1 MDIISGQPLF
11 LIFCFILSC
20 LLFFTTARS
29 RRSPCQL
36 SKSPPGPPRLP
47 IIGNIHLVGKNP
59 HHSFADLSKTYGPVM
74 SLKLGCLNSVVIA
87 SRDAVREVL
96 KTHDQILSG
105 RYITVTV
112 GTWTLGQNHNIWS
125 DSLEK
130 HSKIVLKLEDHQSTI
145 YKGMIE
151 TVIQQRTWH
160 RMKQEFMQTAT
171 EILKDLCDAGVSTE
185 SIRVVFHR
193 MLRKLSAT
201 QLFSPQCIQATKA
214 LRMKK
219 VQELVNFLSE
229 SCEREEAVDISH
241 VSFVTALNIISNIL
255 FSVNLGSYDSKNS
268 SAFQEM
274 VIGYQESIG
283 NPDLANFFP
292 FMRFLDLQGNSK
304 KMRESSGRLLQV
316 FREFYDARI
325 VEKSSRSV
333 EKDVSSKDFLD
344 VLIDLQQGDI
354 TEINIDEIEHL
365 LLDMFVAGTD
375 TNSSTVEWAMAE
387 LLGNPKTMTK
397 VQDEI
402 NHVIGQNGDFQESDI
417 SKLPYLKAVVK
428 ETFRLHPAAPFLLP
442 RKAETNVEILGFTM
456 LKDSQVLVNVWAI
469 GRDPLVWENPT
480 YFEPERFLGKEIDVK
495 GTDYELTPFGAGR
508 RICPGLPLAMKTV
521 HLMLASL
528 LYTFEWKLPNGV
540 GSEDLDMEETFGLTV
555 HKTNPLLA
563 VPLKKLAIN

>member
-1 MDIISGQPLF
+1 
-11 LIFCFILSC
+11 
-20 LLFFTTARS
+20 
-29 RRSPCQL
+29 
-36 SKSPPGPPRLP
+36 
-47 IIGNIHLVGKNP
+47 
-59 HHSFADLSKTYGPVM
+59 
-74 SLKLGCLNSVVIA
+74 
-87 SRDAVREVL
+87 
-96 KTHDQILSG
+96 
-105 RYITVTV
+105 
-112 GTWTLGQNHNIWS
+112 
-125 DSLEK
+125 
-130 HSKIVLKLEDHQSTI
+130 
-145 YKGMIE
+145 
-151 TVIQQRTWH
+151 
-160 RMKQEFMQTAT
+160 
-171 EILKDLCDAGVSTE
+171 
-185 SIRVVFHR
+185 

-344 VLIDLQQGDI
+344 VLIDLQQGDE

-402 NHVIGQNGDFQESDI
+402 NHVIGKNGDFQESDI

-428 ETFRLHPAAPFLLP
+428 ETFRLHPAAPFLLQ
-442 RKAETNVEILGFTM
+442 RKAETNVEILGFTV

-480 YFEPERFLGKEIDVK
+480 HFEQERFLGKEIDVK

-563 VPLKKLAIN
+563 VPLKKRAIN

>member
-1 MDIISGQPLF
+1 
-11 LIFCFILSC
+11 
-20 LLFFTTARS
+20 
-29 RRSPCQL
+29 
-36 SKSPPGPPRLP
+36 
-47 IIGNIHLVGKNP
+47 
-59 HHSFADLSKTYGPVM
+59 
-74 SLKLGCLNSVVIA
+74 
-87 SRDAVREVL
+87 
-96 KTHDQILSG
+96 
-105 RYITVTV
+105 
-112 GTWTLGQNHNIWS
+112 
-125 DSLEK
+125 
-130 HSKIVLKLEDHQSTI
+130 
-145 YKGMIE
+145 
-151 TVIQQRTWH
+151 
-160 RMKQEFMQTAT
+160 
-171 EILKDLCDAGVSTE
+171 
-185 SIRVVFHR
+185 

-344 VLIDLQQGDI
+344 VLIDLQQGDE

-365 LLDMFVAGTD
+365 LLVSLSLVHNMIYISSLILIYNRRMCQDMFVAGTD

-402 NHVIGQNGDFQESDI
+402 NHVIGKNGDFQESDI

-428 ETFRLHPAAPFLLP
+428 ETFRLHPAAPFLLQ
-442 RKAETNVEILGFTM
+442 RKAETNVEILGFTV

-480 YFEPERFLGKEIDVK
+480 HFEQERFLGKEIDVK

-563 VPLKKLAIN
+563 VPLKKRAIN